1 VLVPAYFYP
10 IGGNSDYWVKMTA
23 AAAKHPAG
31 TIYAIANIYNGPDS
45 GQAADITAYQQALAA
60 FRAAGGRVLG
70 YVSTDYGARDM
81 GAVKTDIDLWY
92 SRYGVD
98 GIFLDEQA
106 NTAAKLP
113 HYRELHDH
121 IKTKGGEALIVANPG
136 TTTLEGYMS
145 VNDVTCV
152 FETDGPSG
160 FPTWTPPAWAANYP
174 AGKFYVLPYNSSATN
189 MTSFVAR
196 AAANNVG
203 WIYVTDDTL
212 NNPWD
217 TLPSYFEA
225 LVSAASGVR

>member
-1 VLVPAYFYP
+1 
-10 IGGNSDYWVKMTA
+10 MTA
-23 AAAKHPAG
+23 AATKQPAG

-45 GQAADITAYQQALAA
+45 GQAADIVPYQQAIAA
-60 FRAAGGRVLG
+60 FHSAGGRVLG
-70 YVSTDYGARDM
+70 YVSTAYGARDRET
-81 GAVKTDIDLWY
+81 VKTDIDLWY

-106 NTAAKLP
+106 STADKLP

-121 IKTKGGEALIVANPG
+121 IKGKGGEALIVANPG
-136 TTTLEGYMS
+136 TTTLEGYMAL
-145 VNDVTCV
+145 NDVTCV
-152 FETDGPSG
+152 FETDGPAG

-174 AGKFYVLPYNSSATN
+174 AGKFYVLPYHSSAAN
-189 MTSFVAR
+189 MTSFIAR

-217 TLPSYFEA
+217 TLPGYFEA
-225 LVSAASGVR
+225 LVAAAVGVK